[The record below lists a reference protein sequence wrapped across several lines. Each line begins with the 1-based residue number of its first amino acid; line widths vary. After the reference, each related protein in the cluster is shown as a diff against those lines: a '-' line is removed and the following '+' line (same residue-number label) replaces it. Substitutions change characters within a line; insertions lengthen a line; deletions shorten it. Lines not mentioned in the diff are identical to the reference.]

1 MDNEQTT
8 QDFEQVPVHSFNA
21 DSHEETL
28 SVLLKY
34 KTRKSFTALAL
45 YFLLLLLVE
54 AGVLLILASSV
65 VEVGVLL
72 ILASSVE
79 NKVFIYMFAGSLLI
93 TVLFLSF
100 MLYGMIKSTKKQLAA
115 FRASPPS
122 YVNFELYAQKLVIKK
137 YVDGEL
143 KSLYTAEK
151 GSLKNCDVSKNVFIF
166 NNNGIDFGIKL
177 DILDQH
183 PEVKNFIV
191 QTCQRKSKKISV

>member
-34 KTRKSFTALAL
+34 KMRKSFTALAL

-65 VEVGVLL
+65 
-72 ILASSVE
+72 E
-79 NKVFIYMFAGSLLI
+79 NKVFIYIYMFAGSLLI

-100 MLYGMIKSTKKQLAA
+100 MLYGMIKSAKKQLAE
-115 FRASPPS
+115 FRETPPM
-122 YVNFELYAQKLVIKK
+122 YVNFELYAKKLVIKK

-151 GSLKNCDVSKNVFIF
+151 GALKSCDVSKDVFIF

-183 PEVKNFIV
+183 PQVKSFIIE
-191 QTCQRKSKKISV
+191 TCQRKSKKISV